1 MRTFKPYLRCHLFHE
16 IFLLLSQHPSNV
28 PTFVPPTN
36 LFLPLLENVSPCSVL
51 QMRLLPFLYCEV
63 FESRVCALFILILLS
78 SAQRWASYGVCACCM
93 NSCSVVSDS
102 FVTPWTVARQAPLSM
117 GFPRQEH

>member
-1 MRTFKPYLRCHLFHE
+1 MRTFKPYLQCHLFHE

-102 FVTPWTVARQAPLSM
+102 S
-117 GFPRQEH
+117 